1 MNALIL
7 AAGYATRLYPLTLNK
22 AKPLLEVGGKPIIEW
37 LMDNLASVSE
47 LTAVYIVTN
56 AKFASDFQGW
66 ANRYQTRNSD
76 GVVRRR
82 DQHASTTGQFNA
94 SATRTSDI
102 KVIND
107 GSRSDDD
114 KLGAIGDINL
124 VLTRE
129 NLMHDDLLVI
139 AGDNLF
145 EQPLA
150 DFVNAAK
157 RSAAMVAIHD
167 VGDLE
172 AMKKYG
178 AVTIDNKGVVTNL
191 EEKPEK
197 PKSTLA
203 AIALYYYSK
212 NVLPLFTTYL
222 AAGNNPDQPGRFLQ
236 WLYTREP
243 VNTFQIKGRWLDI
256 GSKETLEKADEL
268 WRQRESANRSA
279 DLTIT

>member
-37 LMDNLASVSE
+37 LLDNLISVSE
-47 LTAVYIVTN
+47 LGGIYIVTN
-56 AKFASDFQGW
+56 NKFARDFQSW
-66 ANRYQTRNSD
+66 ANAYQKR
-76 GVVRRR
+76 
-82 DQHASTTGQFNA
+82 H
-94 SATRTSDI
+94 SAAQI

-107 GSRSDDD
+107 GSTSDDD

-129 NLMHDDLLVI
+129 NLANDDLIVI

-145 EQPLA
+145 EQPLT
-150 DFVNAAK
+150 DFVK
-157 RSAAMVAIHD
+157 VAINSPATVAVHD
-167 VGDLE
+167 VGDLQ

-178 AVTIDNKGVVTNL
+178 TVSIDENGVITQF

-203 AIALYYYSK
+203 SVALYYYSREI
-212 NVLPLFTTYL
+212 LQLFRTYL

-236 WLYTREP
+236 WLYQRKP
-243 VNTFQIKGRWLDI
+243 VKTFKMKGRWLDI
-256 GSKETLEKADEL
+256 GSRETLEAADKIFA
-268 WRQRESANRSA
+268 RK
-279 DLTIT
+279 

>member
-37 LMDNLASVSE
+37 LFDNLASVPA
-47 LTAVYIVTN
+47 LQTVYIVTN
-56 AKFASDFQGW
+56 DKFASDFQNW
-66 ANRYQTRNSD
+66 ANAYQDRLAFTEL
-76 GVVRRR
+76 RRGR
-82 DQHASTTGQFNA
+82 HPEMK
-94 SATRTSDI
+94 I
-102 KVIND
+102 KIIND
-107 GSRSDDD
+107 GSKSDDD

-129 NLMHDDLLVI
+129 NLTNDDLLVI

-145 EQPLA
+145 QQPLS

-157 RSAAMVAIHD
+157 HSQATVAVHD
-167 VGDLE
+167 VGNLE

-178 AVTIDNKGVVTNL
+178 TVTVDKNGVITNF

-203 AIALYYYSK
+203 AVALYYYSREM
-212 NVLPLFTTYL
+212 LPLFTTYL
-222 AAGNNPDQPGRFLQ
+222 AAGNNPDQPGLFLQ
-236 WLYTREP
+236 WLYTRKP
-243 VNTFQIKGRWLDI
+243 VNTFEIKGRWLDI
-256 GSKETLEKADEL
+256 GSKETLEEAD
-268 WRQRESANRSA
+268 RIFKKIG
-279 DLTIT
+279 T

>member
-22 AKPLLEVGGKPIIEW
+22 AKPLLKVGGKPIIEW
-37 LMDNLASVSE
+37 LIDNLGSVGG
-47 LTAVYIVTN
+47 LGTIYIVTN
-56 AKFASDFQGW
+56 AKFANDFSGFAKAMEAKHPGMQ
-66 ANRYQTRNSD
+66 
-76 GVVRRR
+76 
-82 DQHASTTGQFNA
+82 
-94 SATRTSDI
+94 I

-107 GSRSDDD
+107 GSTSDED

-129 NLMHDDLLVI
+129 NLTSDDLLVI

-145 EQPLA
+145 EQAL
-150 DFVNAAK
+150 DEFVNVAK
-157 RSAAMVAIHD
+157 SSDATVAVHD

-172 AMKKYG
+172 AIKKYG
-178 AVTIDNKGVVTNL
+178 TITVDSEGVITSF

-203 AIALYYYSK
+203 SVALYYYSRE
-212 NVLPLFTTYL
+212 VLPLFTTYL

-236 WLYTREP
+236 WLYSRKP

-256 GSKETLEKADEL
+256 GSKETLENADEIF
-268 WRQRESANRSA
+268 RNAKSK
-279 DLTIT
+279 